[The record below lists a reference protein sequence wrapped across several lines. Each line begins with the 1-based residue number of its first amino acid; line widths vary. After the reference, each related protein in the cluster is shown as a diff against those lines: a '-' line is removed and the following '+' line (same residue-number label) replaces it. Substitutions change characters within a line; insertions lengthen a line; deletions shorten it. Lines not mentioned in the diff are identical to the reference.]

1 MNYPESIK
9 ILIEDLSELPT
20 VGPKTA
26 ERFAVYLLKQPQEK
40 LESLAKHIYDLKKDI
55 KVCSRCFALSS
66 QNPCETCADEKR
78 DKNLLCIVSGFSE
91 MAAIEASRA
100 YRGLYFIIGK
110 NIRIEEG
117 EQESL
122 GLKKLKE
129 RLGEGNIKEVILALS
144 PTIEGETLGL
154 YLARILKS
162 YKIKLT
168 KLARGLPMGADIEYA
183 DEITLNNALKNRNE
197 IS

>member
-9 ILIEDLSELPT
+9 ILIDDLSELPT

-40 LESLAKHIYDLKKDI
+40 LETLAKHIYDLKKNI
-55 KVCSRCFALSS
+55 KVCSRCFALSA
-66 QNPCETCADEKR
+66 QNPCETCANEKR
-78 DKNLLCIVSGFSE
+78 DKALLCIVSSFSE
-91 MAAIEASRA
+91 MVAIEASRA
-100 YRGLYFIIGK
+100 YGGLYFIIGK
-110 NIRIEEG
+110 NIRPEEG
-117 EQESL
+117 EQGSI

-129 RLGEGNIKEVILALS
+129 RLSEGEIKEIILALS

-154 YLARILKS
+154 YLIRLLKP
-162 YKIKLT
+162 YQIKMT

-183 DEITLNNALKNRNE
+183 DEITLNSALKNRNE
-197 IS
+197 I